1 MASLI
6 RLRAFD
12 CKISTNIKQVKLRY
26 IGEIPNQ
33 DRCFFTMMCKPRYS
47 HGNSS
52 ELNILT

>member
-1 MASLI
+1 MASSI
-6 RLRAFD
+6 CLRAFD

-52 ELNILT
+52 ELNIVM